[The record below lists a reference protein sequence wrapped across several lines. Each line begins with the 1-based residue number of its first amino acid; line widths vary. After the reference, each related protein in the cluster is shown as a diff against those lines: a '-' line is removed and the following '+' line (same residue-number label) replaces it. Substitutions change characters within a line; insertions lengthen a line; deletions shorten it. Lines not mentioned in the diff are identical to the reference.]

1 MDTTIAFQNVRQALE
16 TVVSLQPMQ
25 GKAYR
30 VGTSLTIR
38 QLDGSAV
45 RYLFQHV
52 SGGTMRAVR
61 HELEGLTEVVGTT
74 RTPLNT
80 DTAAADYL
88 RAMLVEVLK

>member
-1 MDTTIAFQNVRQALE
+1 MDTTTAFQNIRQTLDAIIA
-16 TVVSLQPMQ
+16 LQPMD

-38 QLDGSAV
+38 QLDGSGT

-61 HELEGLTEVVGTT
+61 QRLEGLTEVAGTT
-74 RTPLNT
+74 RTPLST
-80 DTAAADYL
+80 DVAVADYL